1 MGKYS
6 AIALLT
12 SGALLGLTVA
22 TPCHAGG
29 FFGETVTAEWLF
41 PNMDSVLETH
51 DVLVGDGIELLA
63 EDIIHNGDDL
73 FDIDI
78 GDDFILF
85 SFRREVGWTNVD
97 FNGWR
102 FSDTNGTI
110 SQIIGYTVDEVS
122 PGVAGLTDSDLGFN
136 ADSVWGNFAGVTVP
150 YDGGFIRLSIQF
162 VPAPSA
168 ILVFGLAGLG
178 LNRRRRRA

>member
-1 MGKYS
+1 MRQHS
-6 AIALLT
+6 TIAMLA

-22 TPCHAGG
+22 APCHAGG

-41 PNMDSVLETH
+41 PDMGSVIETH
-51 DVLVGDGIELLA
+51 DVLVDNGIELPA
-63 EDIIHNGDDL
+63 DDIINDFK

-85 SFRREVGWTNVD
+85 SFTQASNWTNVD

-110 SQIIGYTVDEVS
+110 SEIIGYTVDEVS
-122 PGVAGLTDSDLGFN
+122 GGVTGLTNSDLGFN
-136 ADSVWGNFAGVTVP
+136 GDSVWGNFAGVTVAGNG
-150 YDGGFIRLSIQF
+150 DFIRLHVEF